1 LLSNSYASGF
11 NSGCKERPKYLKAKV
26 KDAVT
31 LKFNNAEILLL
42 TNIEILLP
50 KNKFLISMLYIV
62 YQYINIDKQ
71 YIIV

>member
-1 LLSNSYASGF
+1 M
-11 NSGCKERPKYLKAKV
+11 KAKV